1 MEGSLFKSENSSI
14 DSRVLGIDS
23 KLEGEGGKKPFYRLR
38 DCGIMEDESDIN
50 KLSIPIIE
58 PTLNFEK
65 PMSKHEL
72 E

>member
-1 MEGSLFKSENSSI
+1 
-14 DSRVLGIDS
+14 VLGIDS